1 MPPPNNP
8 PPQIDLNALILAIE
22 ALRASIDQQNTQGRG
37 GGGPPVPTAGGGG
50 GIGASIA
57 ARLGLGNTGSG
68 RGAAIQGI
76 GAQAMISSGLGGT
89 RAALGRAG
97 AIGLAASVAGG
108 FAQQGARG
116 AQSVIRGE
124 TNSATESL
132 RRTNQIYT
140 AANSAVSGIT
150 GGLFNPYSDTIAKMS
165 SASRIDNSGG
175 GIIASAQAGARAIGA
190 PLSRGEVN
198 NVARTAFAF
207 AAGQEEDFALR
218 QTAIQKFG
226 GARSALELQKQK
238 ASNSLARGDA
248 GIFSYPGVDF
258 ENAKQ
263 AIADSESTNNEI
275 VKAIREQ
282 TQFMKARLGDRGNK

>member
-22 ALRASIDQQNTQGRG
+22 ALRSSIDQQNTQGRG

-140 AANSAVSGIT
+140 AANSAISGIT
-150 GGLFNPYSDTIAKMS
+150 GGLFNPYSETVAKMS
-165 SASRIDNSGG
+165 SAGRIDASGG
-175 GIIASAQAGARAIGA
+175 GIIGSAQAGARAIGA

>member
-37 GGGPPVPTAGGGG
+37 GGGPPVPTAGG

-140 AANSAVSGIT
+140 AANSAISGIT

-175 GIIASAQAGARAIGA
+175 GIIARAQAGARAIGA